1 MTIGTSIVLIAVG
14 AILHW
19 AVTAHVT
26 GFDIQE
32 AGTVLFIVGLVGLAL
47 SLIYVFWLGNRI
59 DRADRDRT
67 RVMGPPTVR

>member
-47 SLIYVFWLGNRI
+47 SLIYVFWLGKRT